1 MKPDPWPCCCWMAG
15 PRPKIPPRGLMVRL
29 TVSMRTTAGPAFST
43 ASTITELLG
52 CRDGA
57 GAASVIRGCSGGCRP
72 GREILVAVQEVSRPA
87 ETAVRVRRD
96 RKRGWTIGSGR
107 ASLKASLKTDPRAR
121 AAYIRPSRRGL
132 LVQQG
137 DQLWHR
143 VSQELQARLSK
154 PTFETWI
161 RPARCRSFGGDLLQ
175 LEAPNSFACGWLHK
189 NYLTMIAA
197 VASEHAGRPVRVE
210 VLVAPGA
217 DPLPLPQE
225 QDTAAAPA
233 APERPTPP
241 PPRAPARAASSLF
254 RPGAGLNTR
263 YVFNRFVVGAN
274 SRMAHAASLAV
285 AEAPGR
291 EFNPLFICGGVGLG
305 KTHLMQAIGH
315 YRLEI
320 DPEARVFYVSTETFT
335 NDLIQAIR
343 KDGMQAFRDRYRAAD
358 LILVDDIQFIEGKE
372 YTQEEFF
379 HTFNALHEAGRQ
391 IVIASDRP
399 PSQIPRLQERLIS
412 RFSMGLIADIQ
423 TPDLE
428 TRMAILHKKAEAEQM
443 ALPRELIQYI
453 AGRFTSNIRELE
465 GALTRAVA
473 FASITGLPMTVESVA
488 PMLDP
493 VGNDVAVTPQQV
505 LEKVAEV
512 FEVAIEEMLS
522 PSRKRA
528 VSQSRQVGMYL
539 MRQSTSLSLP
549 RIGEAFGGKDHS
561 TVMYAVEQVEKKL
574 SSDPDL
580 ARRVQQV
587 RDLLQIDSRKRR

>member
-1 MKPDPWPCCCWMAG
+1 MQ
-15 PRPKIPPRGLMVRL
+15 
-29 TVSMRTTAGPAFST
+29 
-43 ASTITELLG
+43 
-52 CRDGA
+52 
-57 GAASVIRGCSGGCRP
+57 
-72 GREILVAVQEVSRPA
+72 QEA
-87 ETAVRVRRD
+87 N
-96 RKRGWTIGSGR
+96 
-107 ASLKASLKTDPRAR
+107 
-121 AAYIRPSRRGL
+121 
-132 LVQQG
+132 
-137 DQLWHR
+137 QLWH
-143 VSQELQARLSK
+143 QIQTALQANLSK

-161 RPARCRSFGGDLLQ
+161 RPARCLSFDGRELR
-175 LEAPNSFACGWLHK
+175 LEAPNSFACGWLRK
-189 NYLTMIAA
+189 NYLDTIETVAA
-197 VASEHAGRPVRVE
+197 TITGQPVIVAVSTPAGE
-210 VLVAPGA
+210 DGLVGGGFT
-217 DPLPLPQE
+217 L
-225 QDTAAAPA
+225 TGAAALPPLASVSGNGSASRAAAATGDVAAPPA
-233 APERPTPP
+233 ARQ
-241 PPRAPARAASSLF
+241 
-254 RPGAGLNTR
+254 PGSGLNPR
-263 YVFNRFVVGAN
+263 YIFNRFVVGPN
-274 SRMAHAASLAV
+274 SRMAHAAALAV

-320 DPEARVFYVSTETFT
+320 DPQARVFYVSTETFT

-423 TPDLE
+423 VPDLE
-428 TRMAILHKKAEAEQM
+428 TRMAILHKKAEQEQM
-443 ALPRELIQYI
+443 SLPRDLIQFI

-493 VGNDVAVTPQQV
+493 AGSTVEVKPEQV
-505 LEKVAEV
+505 VDKVAEV
-512 FEVAIEEMLS
+512 FGVGADEMRS
-522 PSRKRA
+522 ASRKRA
-528 VSQSRQVGMYL
+528 VSQARQVGMYL
-539 MRQSTSLSLP
+539 MRQSTDLSLP
-549 RIGEAFGGKDHS
+549 RIGEVFGGKDHS
-561 TVMYAVEQVEKKL
+561 TVMYAVEQTEKKL
-574 SSDPDL
+574 NSDPAL
-580 ARRVQQV
+580 ARQVQQV